1 MKTDLYIIHGWT
13 YKPEPWLDVIKS
25 LKRHRINA
33 ELLRVPGL
41 GTKSDK
47 VYSISDYENWAKE
60 SIPEG
65 ARAQGHSN
73 GRRILLKLQ
82 RDEDTSYIRRLNIL
96 DCNAV
101 K

>member
-25 LKRHRINA
+25 LKRHHINA
-33 ELLRVPGL
+33 KLLRVPGL

-60 SIPEG
+60 NIPNINVP
-65 ARAQGHSN
+65 RVFFMPTVKY
-73 GRRILLKLQ
+73 LKE
-82 RDEDTSYIRRLNIL
+82 RYNIEFK
-96 DCNAV
+96 D
-101 K
+101 KPQWEF